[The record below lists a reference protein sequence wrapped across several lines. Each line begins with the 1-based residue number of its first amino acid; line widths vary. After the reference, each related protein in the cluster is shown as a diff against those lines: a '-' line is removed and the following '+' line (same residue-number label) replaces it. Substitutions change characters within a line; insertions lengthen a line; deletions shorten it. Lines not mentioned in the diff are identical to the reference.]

1 MRGVIA
7 TYGTMGD
14 VQPLL
19 ALGAELS
26 RRGHS
31 LKFAAPPDF
40 ADRAHRLGFG
50 FVPLGPPMDPVELR
64 EVYGHSVLT
73 RDVVQHVKRTLPLV
87 IRDTPRMVEEL
98 ASACADADI
107 LMSLPYQLAGRI
119 VHDLHHV
126 PLISI
131 HLSPFGGYSRRFV
144 AESSLLINELRA
156 CYGLNPLDDPLGPS
170 GSSSLLTLYAV
181 SPTLCLRPR
190 HWPEHH
196 RMTGFFFLDEKW
208 APDPALE
215 RFVNAGEPPIVVSFG
230 SVLHQSPEALARI
243 VLEAITGVHRRAV
256 IQRGWTGLEFQSI
269 PHEIHVTGTV
279 PHHWLFPRA
288 ACVVHAGGAGT
299 TAAALRAGIPSVIV
313 PHVLDQF
320 LWATLAKERGC
331 ASDVIPF
338 VELNAERLQRAIEKA
353 LLPESRSAA
362 GKLGENISRENGISI
377 AADLI
382 ESYGQ
387 QSQRSGALT
396 PAFET

>member
-1 MRGVIA
+1 M
-7 TYGTMGD
+7 
-14 VQPLL
+14 
-19 ALGAELS
+19 
-26 RRGHS
+26 
-31 LKFAAPPDF
+31 
-40 ADRAHRLGFG
+40 
-50 FVPLGPPMDPVELR
+50 
-64 EVYGHSVLT
+64 
-73 RDVVQHVKRTLPLV
+73 
-87 IRDTPRMVEEL
+87 
-98 ASACADADI
+98 
-107 LMSLPYQLAGRI
+107 
-119 VHDLHHV
+119 
-126 PLISI
+126 
-131 HLSPFGGYSRRFV
+131 
-144 AESSLLINELRA
+144 
-156 CYGLNPLDDPLGPS
+156 
-170 GSSSLLTLYAV
+170 
-181 SPTLCLRPR
+181 